1 MSIRLKGFMQFA
13 ASGVVFSLMLWW
25 FIQQRAAN
33 PDFSLPG
40 GPFGLLVMMVPGGFA
55 LAGLVQSVTGV
66 PFADLSARWNALKGW
81 QRGLMGFGVFA
92 SCLLLLFGGLVA
104 YGYLTSGG

>member
-1 MSIRLKGFMQFA
+1 MSIRLKGFLQFA
-13 ASGVVFSLMLWW
+13 ASGVAFGLILWW
-25 FIQQRAAN
+25 FMQQRAAD

-55 LAGLVQSVTGV
+55 LAGLLQSVTGV

-81 QRGLMGFGVFA
+81 QRGLMGVGIFVLG
-92 SCLLLLFGGLVA
+92 LLLLFGGLVA
-104 YGYLTSGG
+104 YGYLMSGG